1 VTRWV
6 ALSGRDCDSFD
17 GLIVNWREAAER
29 RLTTAPVI
37 GPLDPGEDPFAA
49 KTKTPRERSDLTA
62 RARWPF
68 RYMDGG
74 VDKKRP
80 DPMSGRLTSA
90 VNYRLLVGTLD
101 HGR

>member
-1 VTRWV
+1 MEV
-6 ALSGRDCDSFD
+6 AAGRSVCSEDQ
-17 GLIVNWREAAER
+17 
-29 RLTTAPVI
+29 
-37 GPLDPGEDPFAA
+37 DPSRA
-49 KTKTPRERSDLTA
+49 ERSDRTRPLA
-62 RARWPF
+62 VPLYGRWT
-68 RYMDGG
+68 